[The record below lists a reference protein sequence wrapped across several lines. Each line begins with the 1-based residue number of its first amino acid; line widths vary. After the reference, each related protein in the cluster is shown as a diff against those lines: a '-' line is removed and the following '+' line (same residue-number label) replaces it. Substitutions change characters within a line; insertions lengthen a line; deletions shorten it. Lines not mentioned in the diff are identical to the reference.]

1 MCDITHNGLA
11 TTLDIHMRHRD
22 GLLTTVSML
31 LQSFHLRG
39 KRSGQLV
46 YDPLMQF

>member
-1 MCDITHNGLA
+1 MCVIAQNGLT
-11 TTLDIHMRHRD
+11 TTLDIHMLHRD
-22 GLLTTVSML
+22 GLLATVSML

-46 YDPLMQF
+46 YDPLMHF